1 MQEILAKQF
10 YGNTVGAYIWFA
22 VSLALSVILVWGCKK
37 FILRVCENW
46 SKKHAAFLQ
55 DLLFEN
61 IEKNLLVPAYFLAFW
76 LNVQR
81 LLVSETA
88 LKFLNVAAKILFA
101 YYGIHFLTNFVT
113 PLVEHCLG
121 KKNTFNHK
129 QTATVIKILLQ
140 ILIWALTLTLLL
152 DNLGIRVS
160 ALVTGFGIGGV
171 AIALASQSIL
181 GDLFSYFIIFF
192 DRPFELG
199 DYIVVGEFRGTVEN
213 IGIKTTRLRSL
224 DGEELVFSNTDLT
237 GSRVRN
243 YKRMNLR
250 RVIFRL
256 NLPHQTPLDKL
267 QEIPRLLETI
277 IREQQQA
284 SFDRAHLAEL
294 GASTLIFEVVYYVL
308 SNDYNRYM
316 DIQQAINFRI
326 KAEFAQRNIELAY
339 PAQTIFLQKENAHG
353 C

>member
-22 VSLALSVILVWGCKK
+22 ASLALSVILVWCCKQ
-37 FILRVCENW
+37 FILHSCEKW
-46 SKKHAAFLQ
+46 SNKHAVFLK
-55 DLLFEN
+55 DLFFEN

-76 LNVQR
+76 LNLQQ
-81 LLVSETA
+81 LLVSTA
-88 LKFLNVAAKILFA
+88 LLKFISVTAKILFA
-101 YYGIHFLTNFVT
+101 YYGIRFLTNFVT
-113 PLVEHCLG
+113 PLVEHGLG
-121 KKNTFNHK
+121 KKNTFNSK
-129 QTATVIKILLQ
+129 QTATVVKILLQ
-140 ILIWALTLTLLL
+140 ILIWTLTLTLLL

-160 ALVTGFGIGGV
+160 ALVTGLGIGGV

-199 DYIVVGEFRGTVEN
+199 DYIVIGEFRGTVEN
-213 IGIKTTRLRSL
+213 IGVKTTRLRSL

-256 NLPHQTPLDKL
+256 NLPQQTPLEKL
-267 QEIPRLLETI
+267 KEIPQLLETI

-284 SFDRAHLAEL
+284 SFDRAHFAEF
-294 GASTLIFEVVYYVL
+294 GASTLVFEVVYYVL

-326 KAEFAQRNIELAY
+326 KEEFAQRNINLAY
-339 PAQTIFLQKENAHG
+339 PAQAVFLQKED
-353 C
+353 

>member
-10 YGNTVGAYIWFA
+10 YGNTIGAYIWFA
-22 VSLALSVILVWGCKK
+22 VGLALSVIFIWCCAR
-37 FILRVCENW
+37 FILHSCEKW
-46 SKKHAAFLQ
+46 SQKHAVFLQ
-55 DLLFEN
+55 DILFEN

-76 LNVQR
+76 LNFQH
-81 LLVSETA
+81 LLVSAAA
-88 LKFLNVAAKILFA
+88 LKFLNVTAKILFA
-101 YYGIHFLTNFVT
+101 YYGIRFLTNFVT
-113 PLVEHCLG
+113 PLVEHGLG
-121 KKNTFNHK
+121 KKNTFNNK

-140 ILIWALTLTLLL
+140 ILIWTLTLTLLL

-160 ALVTGFGIGGV
+160 ALVTGLGIGGV

-199 DYIVVGEFRGTVEN
+199 DYIVIGEFRGTVEN
-213 IGIKTTRLRSL
+213 IGVKTTRLRSL

-250 RVIFRL
+250 RVVFRL
-256 NLPHQTPLDKL
+256 NLPQQTPLEKL
-267 QEIPRLLETI
+267 QEVPRLLETI

-284 SFDRAHLAEL
+284 SFDRAHFAEF
-294 GASTLIFEVVYYVL
+294 GASTLVFEVVYYVL

-326 KAEFAQRNIELAY
+326 KEEFVKRNIELAY
-339 PAQTIFLQKENAHG
+339 PAQAIFLQKEG
-353 C
+353 

>member
-1 MQEILAKQF
+1 MLEILARQF

-22 VSLALSVILVWGCKK
+22 AGFALSVIFIWCCKQ
-37 FILRVCENW
+37 FILNFCEKW
-46 SKKHAAFLQ
+46 SKTHAPFLK

-76 LNVQR
+76 LNFQH
-81 LLVSETA
+81 LLVSDAA
-88 LKFLNVAAKILFA
+88 LKFINVAAKIIFA
-101 YYGIHFLTNFVT
+101 YYGIRFLTNFIT
-113 PLVEHCLG
+113 PLVEHGLG
-121 KKNTFNHK
+121 KKNTFNTK
-129 QTATVIKILLQ
+129 QTVTVIKILLQ
-140 ILIWALTLTLLL
+140 ILIWTLTLTLLL

-160 ALVTGFGIGGV
+160 ALVTGLGIGGV

-199 DYIVVGEFRGTVEN
+199 DYIVIGEFRGTVEN
-213 IGIKTTRLRSL
+213 IGVKTTRLRSI

-237 GSRVRN
+237 GARVRN

-250 RVIFRL
+250 RVVFRL
-256 NLPHQTPLDKL
+256 DLPQQTPLEKL
-267 QEIPRLLETI
+267 REIPRLLETI

-284 SFDRAHLAEL
+284 SFDRAHFAEF
-294 GASTLIFEVVYYVL
+294 GASALIFEVVYYVL

-326 KAEFAQRNIELAY
+326 KEEFARRNIELAY
-339 PAQTIFLQKENAHG
+339 PAQTIFLQKEH
-353 C
+353 

>member
-1 MQEILAKQF
+1 
-10 YGNTVGAYIWFA
+10 
-22 VSLALSVILVWGCKK
+22 
-37 FILRVCENW
+37 
-46 SKKHAAFLQ
+46 
-55 DLLFEN
+55 
-61 IEKNLLVPAYFLAFW
+61 
-76 LNVQR
+76 
-81 LLVSETA
+81 
-88 LKFLNVAAKILFA
+88 
-101 YYGIHFLTNFVT
+101 
-113 PLVEHCLG
+113 
-121 KKNTFNHK
+121 
-129 QTATVIKILLQ
+129 VIKILLQ

-250 RVIFRL
+250 RVVFRL
-256 NLPHQTPLDKL
+256 NLPHQTPLNKL

-308 SNDYNRYM
+308 NNDYNRYM

-326 KAEFAQRNIELAY
+326 KAEFTQRNIELAY
-339 PAQTIFLQKENAHG
+339 PAQTIFLQKENEHG
-353 C
+353 R